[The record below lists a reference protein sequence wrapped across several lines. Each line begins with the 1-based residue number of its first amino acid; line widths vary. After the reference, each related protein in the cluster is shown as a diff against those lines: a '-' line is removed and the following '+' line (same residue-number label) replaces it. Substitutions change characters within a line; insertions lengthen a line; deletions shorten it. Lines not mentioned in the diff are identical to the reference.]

1 MSEFRLGAV
10 ALIFTAMG
18 LAACSQGDSDDPPKA
33 SASVSTKAPD
43 SVPGSASNSAST
55 NVPTN
60 TPTATVQNQT
70 APAVATDKLDNPKPL
85 PGDVSLPL
93 PCGGE
98 MVFRHVYVLAQ
109 GSLDDREVSLG
120 YPFSEGEAGYRQS
133 FISGYRRDFINGQ
146 FSLADLPAQW
156 QEQVS
161 PQLPKVQAG
170 SPLKP
175 MMYFIGK
182 YEVTA
187 RQYAQVMAQAQS
199 LAGSEQP
206 TACEPV
212 TGVAGRL
219 PKVGL
224 SRFEAERFAAVYS
237 AWLMKH
243 HRELLPVSG
252 RGSKAEDGGIGFV
265 RLPTEVEWEF
275 AARGGSEVSRQAL
288 EGRLFPR
295 KVEGSDSEGPLAD
308 WAVFNQ
314 VAGGTGQAAR
324 LLPIGTR
331 LPNPLGLFDVIGNAA
346 EMVQEA
352 FQMVHAGRRQGAYG
366 GFVVKG
372 GNYLEGEGTLFTGMR
387 REYPLFGADGTE
399 QRNDTTGV
407 RLAIGALSAPRS
419 RYAELFDQ
427 WQKEGRLASLTDD
440 INDADDPTKRLDGII
455 SGTAD
460 PRLQAE
466 LGLVNEELKRNVS
479 LIARQR
485 EEAAGNL
492 IQSAALVAETLN
504 NYNIRLTNLRA
515 TQAKAQASG
524 DQTSA
529 RMFGAAIANGRSAL
543 DGALAIYIDN
553 LASGTRYT
561 DAVIQAQF
569 QRVKEELN
577 RKPVLGKSLEARATL
592 FVRHVGEYRQNRRA
606 DPATILKEL
615 LASAAPRP

>member
-1 MSEFRLGAV
+1 MSDARSIPWGRCKAI
-10 ALIFTAMG
+10 ALSIAFTG
-18 LAACSQGDSDDPPKA
+18 LAACSQADGDEPK
-33 SASVSTKAPD
+33 
-43 SVPGSASNSAST
+43 
-55 NVPTN
+55 
-60 TPTATVQNQT
+60 
-70 APAVATDKLDNPKPL
+70 APAVADSKLDNPKPL
-85 PGDVSLPL
+85 PDDVSLPL

-98 MVFRHVYVLAQ
+98 IVFRHVYVLAQ
-109 GSLDDREVSLG
+109 GSLDDREVNLG
-120 YPFSEGEAGYRQS
+120 YPFSEGDAGYKQS

-146 FSLADLPAQW
+146 FSLQDLSPAW
-156 QEQVS
+156 QKQVAPS
-161 PQLPKVQAG
+161 LPKAEAG

-199 LAGSEQP
+199 LASGEAP
-206 TACEPV
+206 PACAPV
-212 TGVAGRL
+212 TEAAGRL
-219 PKVGL
+219 PKVKL

-252 RGSKAEDGGIGFV
+252 RGSKPEDGGIGFV

-275 AARGGSEVSRQAL
+275 AARGGSAVSRQEL
-288 EGRLFPR
+288 DGRLFPR
-295 KVEGSDSEGPLAD
+295 KVEGAEGDGPLGD

-324 LLPIGTR
+324 LMPIGTK
-331 LPNPLGLFDVIGNAA
+331 LANPLGLFDVLGNAA
-346 EMVQEA
+346 EMVQES
-352 FQMVHAGRRQGAYG
+352 FQLVHAGRRQGAYG

-399 QRNDTTGV
+399 QRNETTGFRV
-407 RLAIGALSAPRS
+407 AIGALSAPRS
-419 RYAELFDQ
+419 RYQELFEQ
-427 WQKEGRLASLTDD
+427 WQKEGRLANLTDD
-440 INDADDPTKRLDGII
+440 IAAANDPTQRLDGII
-455 SGTAD
+455 AGTAD

-485 EEAAGNL
+485 EDAAGNL
-492 IQSAALVAETLN
+492 IQSAALVAETIN
-504 NYNIRLTNLRA
+504 NYNIRLTNLQA
-515 TQAKAQASG
+515 TQAKAEASG
-524 DQTSA
+524 DQASA
-529 RMFGAAIANGRSAL
+529 RLYGAAIGNGRSAL

-569 QRVKEELN
+569 QRVKQELE

-615 LASAAPRP
+615 LASAAAPRP

>member
-1 MSEFRLGAV
+1 MSDLRPTLTALAV
-10 ALIFTAMG
+10 TVLTVTALN
-18 LAACSQGDSDDPPKA
+18 LAACSPADGDDKSKAA
-33 SASVSTKAPD
+33 SAP
-43 SVPGSASNSAST
+43 SAT
-55 NVPTN
+55 
-60 TPTATVQNQT
+60 TAAEPAAT
-70 APAVATDKLDNPKPL
+70 AKLDNPKPL
-85 PGDVSLPL
+85 PDDVSLPL

-98 MVFRHVYVLAQ
+98 IVFRQVYVLAQ
-109 GSLDDREVSLG
+109 GSLDDREVNLG
-120 YPFSEGEAGYRQS
+120 YPFSEGEAGYKQS

-146 FSLADLPAQW
+146 FSLQDLSPAW
-156 QEQVS
+156 QKQVAGS
-161 PQLPKVQAG
+161 LPKVAAD

-199 LAGSEQP
+199 LASGEAAP
-206 TACEPV
+206 ACEPV
-212 TGVAGRL
+212 TEAAGRL
-219 PKVGL
+219 PKVKL

-237 AWLMKH
+237 AWLMQH

-252 RGSKAEDGGIGFV
+252 RGSQAEDGGIGFV

-275 AARGGSEVSRQAL
+275 AARGGSAVSRQQL
-288 EGRLFPR
+288 DGRLFPR
-295 KVEGSDSEGPLAD
+295 HVEGSDSDGPLSD
-308 WAVFNQ
+308 WAVYNQ

-324 LLPIGTR
+324 LMPIGTK

-346 EMVQEA
+346 EMVQES
-352 FQMVHAGRRQGAYG
+352 FQLVHAGRRQGAYG

-372 GNYLEGEGTLFTGMR
+372 GNYLEGETTLFTGMR

-399 QRNDTTGV
+399 QRNETTGF

-419 RYAELFDQ
+419 RYQELFEQ
-427 WQKEGRLASLTDD
+427 WQKEGRLAGLTDD
-440 INDADDPTKRLDGII
+440 IAAADDPTQRLDAII
-455 SGTAD
+455 KASTD
-460 PRLQAE
+460 PRLQGE

-492 IQSAALVAETLN
+492 IQSAALVAETIN
-504 NYNIRLTNLRA
+504 NYNIRLTNLQN
-515 TQAKAQASG
+515 TQAKAQAAG

-529 RMFGAAIANGRSAL
+529 KLYGAAIANGRSAL

-569 QRVKEELN
+569 QQVKQELQ
-577 RKPVLGKSLEARATL
+577 RKPVLGRSLEARATL

-606 DPATILKEL
+606 DSATILKEL
-615 LASAAPRP
+615 LASAAARPDTRTP